1 MNMEIFN
8 VPRCCGKTTHLIVE
22 ATKTGCP
29 IVVGLQ
35 TQKKYLEETI
45 KKITDKHVDVYT
57 IQEILNMKNKPEDIL
72 IDELPLALNILLDCN
87 VIEATMT
94 SKSREMYDI
103 QRWKTVKLN
112 FKMVRI
118 DSFFGRFGGYI

>member
-1 MNMEIFN
+1 MEIFN
-8 VPRCCGKTTHLIVE
+8 VPRCCGKTTHLIME

-45 KKITDKHVDVYT
+45 KKSLTSKHVDVYT
-57 IQEILNMKNKPEDIL
+57 IQEILNMKNEPKDIL
-72 IDELPLALNILLDCN
+72 IDELPLALNVLLDCN

-103 QRWKTVKLN
+103 QRWKNGEVKL
-112 FKMVRI
+112 
-118 DSFFGRFGGYI
+118 